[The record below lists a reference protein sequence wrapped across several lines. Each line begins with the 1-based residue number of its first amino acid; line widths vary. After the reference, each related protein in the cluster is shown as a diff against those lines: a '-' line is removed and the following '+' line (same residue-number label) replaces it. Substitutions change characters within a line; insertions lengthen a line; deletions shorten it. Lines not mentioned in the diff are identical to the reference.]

1 MQKQKSLARRAI
13 LAVAVGAVLTALSP
27 ASLAQV
33 TPAAGY
39 VPPDD
44 KPALKVGF
52 TLFADYTYTDSPTA
66 RNADGSD
73 YNPNAF
79 NVSRA
84 YLNVTGQL

>member
-1 MQKQKSLARRAI
+1 MSKPTIGARRAI
-13 LAVAVGAVLTALSP
+13 LAVAIGAVMATLSPSALS
-27 ASLAQV
+27 QV

-44 KPALKVGF
+44 KPSIKVGF

-66 RNADGSD
+66 KNADGSN

-84 YLNVTGQL
+84 YLNFTA